1 MFPTRIDRAAPTV
14 PRRPIDKYES
24 GLVGRSA
31 SPMSILTLRGRA
43 FDGRNLHESAV
54 VTIDTNKGVIQ
65 DFGERGGVEE
75 PRGSKKLGFED
86 ATVLPGLVDAHVHFY
101 SAKGEGVTA
110 WASVPD
116 TLAVLR
122 GAGDLGRLLR
132 SGFTA
137 VRELGTKG
145 GVHLAQAVAE
155 GSIEGPEVV
164 SCARALAQTGED
176 DDPPAFPLD
185 IAQQLAS
192 YTFFCDGPWECRK
205 AVRKVARDGGKVVKF
220 YASGAFSRGGGIKP
234 NFTKEEIG
242 AIVDEARRLDLKVA
256 AHAYGEE
263 ALGNVI
269 EAGVDSIEH
278 GLGLTPKLAAAMAKK
293 GIYYVPTLV
302 TYSNPAYENRY
313 NEMVKRHLA
322 EDMVVAR
329 ERRVKVVMGS
339 DIVGDAARPHGPNY
353 EEIVA
358 EAKFLGNREALIAAT
373 SRAAECLGLENSGMV
388 KKGFRADL
396 VIVKGNP
403 LEDIEALAPKNILH
417 VIRSGRLIALAQ

>member
-1 MFPTRIDRAAPTV
+1 MLLF
-14 PRRPIDKYES
+14 
-24 GLVGRSA
+24 
-31 SPMSILTLRGRA
+31 RGRV
-43 FDGRNLHESAV
+43 FDGRDLHKAAV
-54 VTIDTNKGVIQ
+54 VKIDTEKGVIQ
-65 DFGERGGVEE
+65 GIGERGEVEE
-75 PRGSKKLGFED
+75 PRGAKKLEFDD
-86 ATVLPGLVDAHVHFY
+86 ATMLPGLIDAHVHFY
-101 SAKGEGVTA
+101 SATGQGVTA

-122 GAGDLGRLLR
+122 GAGDLRRLLR

-164 SCARALAQTGED
+164 SCARAIAQTGED
-176 DDPPAFPLD
+176 DDPPGFPLEL
-185 IAQQLAS
+185 AQQLAS
-192 YTFFCDGPWECRK
+192 YTYFCDGPWECRK

-242 AIVDEARRLDLKVA
+242 AIVDESKRLDLKVA

-263 ALGNVI
+263 AIRSVVD
-269 EAGVDSIEH
+269 AGVDSVEH
-278 GLGLTPKLAAAMAKK
+278 GLGLTSRVADAMAKK

-322 EDMVVAR
+322 EDMVIAE
-329 ERRVKVVMGS
+329 ERGVPVVMGS

-373 SRAAECLGLENSGMV
+373 SRAAECLGLENSGML
-388 KKGFRADL
+388 KEGFRADA
-396 VIVKGNP
+396 VIVKGDP
-403 LEDIEALAPKNILH
+403 LANIEALAPESILC
-417 VIRSGRLIALAQ
+417 VIRSGRVISPGL